1 MNNGERRRHSSVLH
15 GGRGSGDENRTDFTV
30 GKPSGNTEEKP
41 AISLEI
47 MPTWKHS
54 LEGFFFH
61 QRLSRLCRRQF
72 YLPLCAIFGATYYR
86 YVEIVSKARLTFTV

>member
-30 GKPSGNTEEKP
+30 GKPSGN
-41 AISLEI
+41 I

-72 YLPLCAIFGATYYR
+72 YLPLCAIFGAAYYR